1 MEWLIT
7 GIILTSFVILG
18 SSQLASSIRMVALQG
33 ALLSILPTM
42 ARSSFADP
50 HSLLLFIGAFTIKAV
65 VIPIFLFRSLKQAKI
80 RKEVEPIVSLHLS
93 LIGGGAILVMA
104 FASLGAFSL
113 PTAPFPPLIIPAALA
128 TVLIGFFLLVSRTKA
143 ITQVIGFL
151 ILENGV
157 FLFGMTI
164 LSEFPLTVELGV
176 LLDLLVGVF
185 VMGIMIY
192 HINRTFDH
200 IDTSALSKLR
210 DAE

>member
-18 SSQLASSIRMVALQG
+18 SSQLVSSIRMVALQG

-50 HSLLLFIGAFTIKAV
+50 HSLLLFIGAFAIKAV
-65 VIPIFLFRSLKQAKI
+65 VIPVFLFRSLKQAKI

-104 FASLGAFSL
+104 FSSFRAFGL
-113 PTAPFPPLIIPAALA
+113 PTAPFPPLIIPAAMA
-128 TVLIGFFLLVSRTKA
+128 TVLIGFFLLISRTKA

-157 FLFGMTI
+157 FLFCM
-164 LSEFPLTVELGV
+164 
-176 LLDLLVGVF
+176 
-185 VMGIMIY
+185 
-192 HINRTFDH
+192 
-200 IDTSALSKLR
+200 
-210 DAE
+210 